1 VETGAV
7 SEIWV
12 LLNVKLEM
20 SKDNDKNVSTETV
33 QNFNCTTNTV
43 FDRSSSTFLATA
55 ALTTTTRPEVPRRL
69 KKEEEAKRKSRE
81 DPEWPA

>member
-1 VETGAV
+1 VAKTRVETGAV

-12 LLNVKLEM
+12 
-20 SKDNDKNVSTETV
+20 
-33 QNFNCTTNTV
+33 
-43 FDRSSSTFLATA
+43 LATA